1 MSYLTCR
8 LNGSQRQ
15 SLKTLQSFIDL
26 INQTVGDAISDLLM
40 VEAMLTLRQWSL
52 QQWSEMYTDLPNRQ
66 LKVKVKN
73 RSAFVTADADR
84 KLVEPAGLQQVVDT
98 CVAKVEG
105 GRSFVRPS
113 GTEDVVRVYAEAKTR
128 DTCDALAFEVAGEV
142 YDRAGGVGERP
153 KRP

>member
-1 MSYLTCR
+1 